1 MRQTISEL
9 VLIIE
14 DSIGKTVQTY
24 LPRSRNVEDY
34 QFKRLPH
41 YFPADLLKNTR
52 VAVVDI
58 IPVPQIDDP
67 GMEKLFD
74 FKSFNITGITYN
86 TIYFIKRGHELSESL
101 HFHELIHVIQWQYL
115 GAREFLTQY
124 LTNLLTSGYRHN
136 PYEEIAFR
144 YQNKFDTDFDAYD
157 VAAAV
162 MTELPTLQGK
172 TIAD

>member
-14 DSIGKTVQTY
+14 DSIGKTVQSY

-41 YFPADLLKNTR
+41 YFPADLLKNTH
-52 VAVVDI
+52 VAVVDT

-67 GMEKLFD
+67 GIESLID
-74 FKSFNITGITYN
+74 FNSFYITGITYN

-115 GAREFLTQY
+115 GAREFLTRY

-136 PYEEIAFR
+136 PYEEIA
-144 YQNKFDTDFDAYD
+144 
-157 VAAAV
+157 
-162 MTELPTLQGK
+162 
-172 TIAD
+172 